1 MDILRDINKKL
12 KAILFD
18 FNGVILYDSEIQ
30 EKSWQLIIYEKTGKK
45 YNINELRKLIHGRG
59 VKDLIKTLIDDKLDE
74 EKIKQ
79 IAKRK
84 ENIYRD
90 LCLRNKDAFTL
101 THSVV
106 GLFERLNKYNI
117 PYTIASS
124 ASEDDMRFYFEHL
137 KLNKWFS
144 WDKIAYFDG
153 KVKTKPAP
161 DLYILGA
168 KKLNFEPCDCCVIE
182 DAVAGMQAAKNANA
196 GFVVAVS
203 IERELPIEA
212 KELANSVVY
221 SLDEINELFLYKYFI
236 SKNDVNFPLYYI
248 SGMGY

>member
-1 MDILRDINKKL
+1 MDILKDINKKL

-30 EKSWQLIIYEKTGKK
+30 EKSWQLTIYEITGKK
-45 YNINELRKLIHGRG
+45 YNIYELRKLIHGRG
-59 VKDLIKTLIDDKLDE
+59 IKDLIKVLIDDKLSE
-74 EKIKQ
+74 EEIEE

-90 LCLRNKDAFTL
+90 LCLKNKESFKL
-101 THSVV
+101 TDSVV
-106 GLFERLNKYNI
+106 NLFDRLNKYSI
-117 PYTIASS
+117 PFTIASS
-124 ASEDDMRFYFEHL
+124 ASEADMRFYFEHL
-137 KLNKWFS
+137 NLNKWFN

-168 KKLNFEPCDCCVIE
+168 KKLNLDPTECCVIE

-196 GFVVAVS
+196 GFIIAVS

-212 KELANSVVY
+212 KKLANAVVY
-221 SLDEINELFLYKYFI
+221 TLDEINELFLHKYFI
-236 SKNDVNFPLYYI
+236 LKKDVDFPLYYI
-248 SGMGY
+248 SSMGR